1 MSGEGTRITLKGSF
15 ALLKWRRNILPSSS
29 FFFRWRRKK
38 KKSSLINS
46 FASSE
51 TEKNAR
57 SFIPFFF
64 KFSSPGWYTWPSSF
78 ASVYMYEER
87 RGICEGEKKR
97 GKLCKVQK
105 VITIPLHLSRV
116 VLRRCLLYFLWY
128 LSYIFS

>member
-64 KFSSPGWYTWPSSF
+64 QIFF
-78 ASVYMYEER
+78 AWMVYMALLLRVGIYVR
-87 RGICEGEKKR
+87 RKARNLRREKK

>member
-1 MSGEGTRITLKGSF
+1 MEEKHSAEFIFLFSV
-15 ALLKWRRNILPSSS
+15 A
-29 FFFRWRRKK
+29 KK
-38 KKSSLINS
+38 EEKSSLINS

-57 SFIPFFF
+57 SFIPFFQIF
-64 KFSSPGWYTWPSSF
+64 F
-78 ASVYMYEER
+78 AWMVYMALLLRVGIYVR
-87 RGICEGEKKR
+87 RKARNLRREKK